1 MLKTIQNKH
10 TPDQFHSSQ
19 WIAHNEAMKAKRSVL
34 GQGKKPRIGI
44 FARWNTRPQPA
55 IEVHIQRKGPT
66 LREGIRDVLMVVGAV
81 CVIGLMFSVG
91 VVAGF

>member
-1 MLKTIQNKH
+1 MLKTIQISH
-10 TPDQFHSSQ
+10 TPVQFCSSA

-55 IEVHIQRKGPT
+55 VEIHTKRKGPT
-66 LREGIRDVLMVVGAV
+66 LKQAVRDILMLIGAV
-81 CVIGLMFSVG
+81 TVIGAMLSIGVAVG
-91 VVAGF
+91 F